1 MKKEEFCEIFG
12 EISPYH
18 IAEAEKERKI
28 RKPVWIKIA
37 GLAACLC
44 LAILAPLT
52 VHHLKA
58 PSSVTEYP
66 ASSDIIVNRA
76 DHTSEKF
83 DLDVRISHYI
93 GRFSSEEKTEEE
105 LEEEFESAIGT
116 DLSDFLDKLP
126 KSMQLSSLYSVDVL
140 SSLSGDATP
149 SSGKADYIPHDYVF
163 EFLTENGGTVKIAIC
178 AFEEPLR
185 DYFFVCEH
193 PEESE
198 INGITAVIYG
208 IQNSFNAQFTYEDV
222 NYDIETENVKLDEL
236 KNLLVC
242 ITD

>member
-12 EISPYH
+12 EISPDH
-18 IAEAEKERKI
+18 IAEAEKERKS
-28 RKPVWIKIA
+28 RKPVWIKTA

-44 LAILAPLT
+44 LAILVPLT
-52 VHHLKA
+52 VQHLKA

-66 ASSDIIVNRA
+66 ASSNFIVNRA
-76 DHTSEKF
+76 DYTSEKF
-83 DLDVRISHYI
+83 DLDVRISHWPFLY
-93 GRFSSEEKTEEE
+93 SSEEKTEEE
-105 LEEEFESAIGT
+105 FAKEFERAIGT
-116 DLSDFLDKLP
+116 SLSEFLEKLP
-126 KSMQLSSLYSVDVL
+126 KSMQLSSLYSVDV
-140 SSLSGDATP
+140 P
-149 SSGKADYIPHDYVF
+149 SSSERADYVPHDYVF
-163 EFLTENGGTVKIAIC
+163 EFLTKNGETVKIAIC

-185 DYFFVCEH
+185 DYLFVCDH
-193 PEESE
+193 PKASE

-208 IQNSFNAQFTYEDV
+208 IQNSFNAQFSYEDV